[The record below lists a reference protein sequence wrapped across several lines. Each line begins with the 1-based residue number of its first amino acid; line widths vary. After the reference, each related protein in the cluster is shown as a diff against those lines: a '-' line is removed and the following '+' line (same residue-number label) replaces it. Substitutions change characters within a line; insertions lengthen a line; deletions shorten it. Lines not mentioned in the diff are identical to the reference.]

1 MSVTPNSSRKQG
13 QNGLVRE
20 AVLGQQPQQPQA
32 LVRSADAGAQPQ
44 THFTRNWG
52 GGPGSVM
59 TVQLAFPVI
68 PRLGRV

>member
-52 GGPGSVM
+52 GGWG
-59 TVQLAFPVI
+59 Q
-68 PRLGRV
+68 